1 MKNYL
6 LLGFVMVQTLLFSQN
21 TELGILVGGSV
32 YTGDLEVS
40 PPNFLPQTH
49 PAVGLMARQYLSEK
63 FAVRA
68 LFAIGGLS
76 ADEKK
81 YPTSKQLEIRGFNFK
96 STVAELSILPE
107 LRLFSLGNVHFF
119 AFAGLAATYVNPK
132 TYFNEQKTNATNA
145 DILADQNQ
153 KYPKVTLAIPFGG
166 GLQWN
171 MNETTALGFEFGLRK
186 TFTDYLD
193 GVSAT
198 ANSNSKDYYFLSGIT
213 FSKFFSMGNDR
224 TGTKRTSYRRRGV
237 NCPTFN

>member
-6 LLGFVMVQTLLFSQN
+6 LLGFVMAQTLLFSQN
-21 TELGILVGGSV
+21 TELGVLVGGSV
-32 YTGDLEVS
+32 YTGDIEVS

-49 PAVGLMARQYLSEK
+49 PAVGIMARQYLSEK

-76 ADEKK
+76 GDEKK
-81 YPTSKQLEIRGFNFK
+81 YPTSGKLETRGFNFK

-107 LRLFSLGNVHFF
+107 LRPFSIGNVHFF
-119 AFAGLAATYVNPK
+119 GFVGLAATYVNPK
-132 TYFNEQKTNATNA
+132 TYFNEQKTNASNA
-145 DILADQNQ
+145 SILADQNQ
-153 KYPKVTLAIPFGG
+153 KYPKVALAIPFGG

-171 MNETTALGFEFGLRK
+171 MNETTALGVEVGLRK

-193 GVSAT
+193 GVSET
-198 ANSNSKDYYFLSGIT
+198 ANPKSKDYYFLGGMT
-213 FSKFFSMGNDR
+213 LSKFFSVGNDR
-224 TGTKRTSYRRRGV
+224 SGTKRTSYRRRGV

>member
-6 LLGFVMVQTLLFSQN
+6 LLGFVLVQTLLFSQN

-40 PPNFLPQTH
+40 SSNFLPQTH

-68 LFAIGGLS
+68 IFAIGGLS

-81 YPTSKQLEIRGFNFK
+81 YSTKEQLKIRGFNFK

-107 LRLFSLGNVHFF
+107 LRPFSIGNVHFF

-132 TYFNEQKTNATNA
+132 TYFNEQKTNATNVS
-145 DILADQNQ
+145 ILDDQTQ
-153 KYPKVTLAIPFGG
+153 KYPKVALAIPFGG
-166 GLQWN
+166 GLQWDI
-171 MNETTALGFEFGLRK
+171 NETTALGAELGLRK

-198 ANSNSKDYYFLSGIT
+198 ANPKSNDYYIVGGIT

-224 TGTKRTSYRRRGV
+224 AGTKRTPYRRKGV